1 MLRSCERLTN
11 LPALRKIGFQAN
23 RRLLRVQQLSH
34 DPITGITAL
43 HNVTEPGL
51 QSACS
56 LISCDLVPHGRLVLQ
71 GAHSHRVP
79 SRSCQPDPRSA
90 SARRSRAPT
99 DRPTWASRFVGAV
112 VTPTNHHRAPRIAS
126 PVTTAPAVI
135 GTHDGVQHHRPRSGV
150 TCLRWMC
157 RSLDGSAAVAAGGSG
172 LDAEWVRAAGPVFG
186 RVDVDGSG
194 GPDLWVSSLELGRG
208 VAADSFIGSFT
219 GAGRQP
225 RYRAPGESAPA
236 SGSSPASATPL
247 GRSLV
252 RRRAQSRPAG
262 G

>member
-172 LDAEWVRAAGPVFG
+172 LDAEVGPGCRPGLRA
-186 RVDVDGSG
+186 RRCRR
-194 GPDLWVSSLELGRG
+194 LGRAG
-208 VAADSFIGSFT
+208 LVGEFPRT
-219 GAGRQP
+219 GTRGGRRQLHRLVHWRGP
-225 RYRAPGESAPA
+225 PTSL
-236 SGSSPASATPL
+236 SSPW
-247 GRSLV
+247 
-252 RRRAQSRPAG
+252 
-262 G
+262 